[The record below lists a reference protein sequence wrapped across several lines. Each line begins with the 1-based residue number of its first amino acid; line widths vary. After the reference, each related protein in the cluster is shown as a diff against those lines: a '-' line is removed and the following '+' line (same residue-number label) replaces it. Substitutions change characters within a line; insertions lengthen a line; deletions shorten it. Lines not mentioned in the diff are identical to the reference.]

1 MNIQSKPL
9 LCIDA
14 TPRPADFSFASF
26 LMMRSSKRVSQAL
39 IQPEMPALL
48 QDKPA
53 GRAGKTV
60 MTVLLAISMSHLLND
75 MLQSLVPAIYPIL
88 KTRFALSFGQ
98 IGAITLVNQ
107 MTASL
112 LQPIVG
118 HYTDRR
124 PMPYSLPI
132 GMVSTGAG
140 LLLLSQAASFA
151 ALLCAVALVG
161 IGSSIFHP
169 ESSRVARMASGGQH
183 GLAQSI
189 FQVGGNAGSA
199 LGPLLA
205 AYVVAERNVGAGE
218 GGLQGRVAW
227 FALAALLGVGVLTG
241 VGHWY
246 RANLRKPA
254 VRREAPTHALGGR
267 RVAVAMGVLMLLVLS
282 KFFYTAS
289 LSNYYTFFLIDRF
302 HAPVHT
308 AQLCLFLY
316 LASFAAG
323 TLLGGPIGDRIGRKT
338 IIWVSILGVLPF
350 TLALPHLGFYG
361 TLIDTVP
368 IGLLLASAFP
378 AIVVY
383 AQELL
388 PGRVGTVSGLMFGLA
403 FGLGGLGAAGL
414 GQLADWTS
422 LTVVFNV
429 CAWLPALGML
439 AVLLP

>member
-1 MNIQSKPL
+1 LGQAL
-9 LCIDA
+9 VQTD
-14 TPRPADFSFASF
+14 RPAV
-26 LMMRSSKRVSQAL
+26 LQKN
-39 IQPEMPALL
+39 PATH
-48 QDKPA
+48 A
-53 GRAGKTV
+53 GNTV
-60 MTVLLAISMSHLLND
+60 IAVLLAISVSHLLND

-88 KTRFALSFGQ
+88 KDRFSLSFGQ

-107 MTASL
+107 LTASL
-112 LQPIVG
+112 LQPMVG

-124 PMPYSLPI
+124 PLPYSLPF

-140 LLLLSQAASFA
+140 LLLLSQAGSFA

-161 IGSSIFHP
+161 VGSSIFHP
-169 ESSRVARMASGGQH
+169 ESSRVARMASGGRH

-205 AYVVAERNVGAGE
+205 AFVVAQRGMGTGQGAG
-218 GGLQGRVAW
+218 QGRVAW
-227 FALAALLGVGVLTG
+227 FVLAALLGVGVLSG

-246 RANLRKPA
+246 KANLRKP
-254 VRREAPTHALGGR
+254 VIQTEAPVHQLGGR
-267 RVAVAMGVLMLLVLS
+267 RVAVAIGVLMLLMLS

-289 LSNYYTFFLIDRF
+289 MSNYYIFFLINRF
-302 HAPVHT
+302 HAQVHT

-316 LASFAAG
+316 LAAFAAG
-323 TLLGGPIGDRIGRKT
+323 TLLGGPIGDRIGRKR
-338 IIWVSILGVLPF
+338 IIWASILGVLPF

-361 TLIDTVP
+361 TLLDTIP

-388 PGRVGTVSGLMFGLA
+388 PGCVGTVSGLMFGLA

-414 GQLADWTS
+414 GELADWTS
-422 LTVVFNV
+422 LTLVFNL
-429 CAWLPALGML
+429 CAALPALGML

>member
-1 MNIQSKPL
+1 MSQTLTRP
-9 LCIDA
+9 D
-14 TPRPADFSFASF
+14 TPAVLP
-26 LMMRSSKRVSQAL
+26 
-39 IQPEMPALL
+39 
-48 QDKPA
+48 DKPA
-53 GRAGKTV
+53 SRAGQTV
-60 MTVLLAISMSHLLND
+60 MAVLLAISLSHLLND

-88 KTRFALSFGQ
+88 KARFSLSFGQ

-107 MTASL
+107 ITASL
-112 LQPIVG
+112 LQPMVG
-118 HYTDRR
+118 HYTDRH
-124 PMPYSLPI
+124 PKPYSLAV
-132 GMVSTGAG
+132 GMIFTGAG
-140 LLLLSQAASFA
+140 MLLLSQAGSFP
-151 ALLCAVALVG
+151 ALLCAVAMVG
-161 IGSSIFHP
+161 VGSSIFHP
-169 ESSRVARMASGGQH
+169 ESSRVARMASGGRH

-205 AYVVAERNVGAGE
+205 AFVVAQRGIGAVQ
-218 GGLQGRVAW
+218 GGGQSRVAW

-246 RANLRKPA
+246 KAHLRKPA
-254 VRREAPTHALGGR
+254 TRHEAVAEPLGSR
-267 RVAVAMGVLMLLVLS
+267 RVVIGMVVLMVLVLS

-302 HAPVHT
+302 HITVHA

-323 TLLGGPIGDRIGRKT
+323 TLLGGPIGDRIGRKS
-338 IIWVSILGVLPF
+338 IIWASILGVLPF

-361 TLIDTVP
+361 TLLDTVP

-422 LTVVFNV
+422 ITLVFNV
-429 CAWLPALGML
+429 CAMLPVLGML

>member
-1 MNIQSKPL
+1 M
-9 LCIDA
+9 
-14 TPRPADFSFASF
+14 
-26 LMMRSSKRVSQAL
+26 SQAL
-39 IQPEMPALL
+39 VQPDMPAVLH
-48 QDKPA
+48 DNPA
-53 GRAGKTV
+53 SRAGTTV
-60 MTVLLAISMSHLLND
+60 IAVLLAISASHLLND
-75 MLQSLVPAIYPIL
+75 MLQSLVPAIYPVL
-88 KTRFALSFGQ
+88 KDRFSLSFGQ

-107 MTASL
+107 MTASAAAA
-112 LQPIVG
+112 G
-118 HYTDRR
+118 GGARYTDQAGRL
-124 PMPYSLPI
+124 PYSLPF

-140 LLLLSQAASFA
+140 LLLLSQAGSFA

-161 IGSSIFHP
+161 VGSSIFHP
-169 ESSRVARMASGGQH
+169 ESSRVARMASGGRH

-205 AYVVAERNVGAGE
+205 AFVVAQRGVGAAQ
-218 GGLQGRVAW
+218 GGGQGRVAW
-227 FALAALLGVGVLTG
+227 FVLAALLGVVLLTG

-246 RANLRKPA
+246 KANLRKPA
-254 VRREAPTHALGGR
+254 TKREAPAHQLGGR

-289 LSNYYTFFLIDRF
+289 MSNYYQFFLINRF
-302 HAPVHT
+302 HAPVRT

-316 LASFAAG
+316 LAAFAAG
-323 TLLGGPIGDRIGRKT
+323 TLLGGPIGDRVGRKR

-361 TLIDTVP
+361 TLLDTIP

-414 GQLADWTS
+414 GELADWTS
-422 LTVVFNV
+422 LTLVFNV
-429 CAWLPALGML
+429 CAFLPALGML

>member
-1 MNIQSKPL
+1 MSQTL
-9 LCIDA
+9 
-14 TPRPADFSFASF
+14 TQPAFPPVVPDNA
-26 LMMRSSKRVSQAL
+26 A
-39 IQPEMPALL
+39 A
-48 QDKPA
+48 
-53 GRAGKTV
+53 RAGKTV
-60 MTVLLAISMSHLLND
+60 MTVLLAISVSHLLND
-75 MLQSLVPAIYPIL
+75 LLQSLVPAIYPIL
-88 KTRFALSFGQ
+88 KDRFGLSFGQ

-107 MTASL
+107 LTASL
-112 LQPIVG
+112 LQPMVG
-118 HYTDRR
+118 HYTDRH
-124 PMPYSLPI
+124 PMPYSLPF

-140 LLLLSQAASFA
+140 LLLLSQAGSFP

-161 IGSSIFHP
+161 VGSSIFHP
-169 ESSRVARMASGGQH
+169 ESSRVARMASGGRH

-199 LGPLLA
+199 MGPLLA
-205 AYVVAERNVGAGE
+205 AFVVAQPGAGAAE
-218 GGLQGRVAW
+218 AGSQGRVAW
-227 FALAALLGVGVLTG
+227 FVVAALLGVGVLSF
-241 VGHWY
+241 VSHWY
-246 RANLRKPA
+246 RTHLRRPTAK
-254 VRREAPTHALGGR
+254 REATTLTVGR
-267 RVAVAMGVLMLLVLS
+267 GRVAVGMGVLMVLVLS

-289 LSNYYTFFLIDRF
+289 MSNYYTFFLIDRF
-302 HAPVHT
+302 HANVHT

-323 TLLGGPIGDRIGRKT
+323 TLLGGPIGDRVGRKR

-350 TLALPHLGFYG
+350 TLVLPHLGFYG
-361 TLIDTVP
+361 TLLDTIP

-422 LTVVFNV
+422 LTLVFNL
-429 CAWLPALGML
+429 CSLLPALGML